1 MARVFSQNHSSTYVG
16 NGGIYS
22 VGTESVYQKWQ
33 FSKIECFVGISREG
47 LTCKIF
53 MKTSYLHPIL
63 TLRIPV
69 MCKAH
74 AALCGKLTREL
85 PMKTTLVFNCLES
98 AHTLSL
104 SLSQPLQINPTWNT
118 RYIRLNKITIK
129 FGTEWKPTKT

>member
-1 MARVFSQNHSSTYVG
+1 MTRVFSQKHSSTFVG
-16 NGGIYS
+16 NRGIYS
-22 VGTESVYQKWQ
+22 VSTESMYQIWQ
-33 FSKIECFVGISREG
+33 FSKTKYFVDISWEG
-47 LTCKIF
+47 LTCKTLT
-53 MKTSYLHPIL
+53 KTSYLHPIL

-98 AHTLSL
+98 AHTHSL
-104 SLSQPLQINPTWNT
+104 SLTQPLQINPTWNT